1 MVSLLELK
9 SSSKKLIWAFILFAV
24 CLTLLS
30 GMSVAETDDTRI
42 AFVSEII
49 DSAVSNVESLEQ
61 IIAHAEE
68 YGYTSADKVQIDS
81 ARYALTYL
89 CDGKSPFSLLV
100 SESGNWE
107 TILISYQTDPAIL
120 SDKTIKY
127 DTYFLNQLIDVIQ
140 DRNLTEI
147 DIKDYFSED
156 QQPLIYRAWSANG
169 ILLFIQ
175 GNAENGYNSSG
186 MLSITIFHHVD

>member
-1 MVSLLELK
+1 MVNYMVFRRSLA
-9 SSSKKLIWAFILFAV
+9 KLIWAFVVLAA
-24 CLTLLS
+24 CLTLFS
-30 GMSVAETDDTRI
+30 RMSVAETSDKRVSFI
-42 AFVSEII
+42 SEII
-49 DSAVSNVESLEQ
+49 DSAVNNESLEQ
-61 IIAHAEE
+61 IIASAEE
-68 YGYTSADKVQIDS
+68 YGYMSADKVQIDS
-81 ARYALTYL
+81 VRYALTYL
-89 CDGKSPFSLLV
+89 CDGKSPLSLLV

-127 DTYFLNQLIDVIQ
+127 DSNFLNQIMDVMQ
-140 DRNLTEI
+140 ERKLTEI

-169 ILLFIQ
+169 ILVFIQ

-186 MLSITIFHHVD
+186 MLSITIFHHID